1 MATISL
7 KRGISSSPGD
17 EMNHLS
23 PGASLGGLVIMK
35 EITGVTFHDTKE
47 LTFKFA
53 HCNPLDVFG
62 VVIKRGRLYP
72 HLLEQMKV
80 SVGAV
85 S

>member
-1 MATISL
+1 
-7 KRGISSSPGD
+7 
-17 EMNHLS
+17 
-23 PGASLGGLVIMK
+23 MK
-35 EITGVTFHDTKE
+35 EVTGVTFHDAKE
-47 LTFKFA
+47 LTFKSA

-72 HLLEQMKV
+72 HLLEEMKV